1 VTRAAEGA
9 LLTLVFTTSTA
20 LVVVMSLDLSPVA
33 RRAPLLVALPT
44 LALLAFEL
52 LADVSRIRA
61 RSVIEEHSLRVRE
74 RALILWAG
82 VLLASSALLGML
94 VGLPA
99 FLLLYL
105 RYRSAERWTVALAV
119 AAGFWT
125 LLYGVLVLVLRL
137 PLYAGRLWSWL

>member
-1 VTRAAEGA
+1 MTRAAEGA

-52 LADVSRIRA
+52 LAGVSRIRA

-105 RYRSAERWTVALAV
+105 RYRSAERWMVALAV